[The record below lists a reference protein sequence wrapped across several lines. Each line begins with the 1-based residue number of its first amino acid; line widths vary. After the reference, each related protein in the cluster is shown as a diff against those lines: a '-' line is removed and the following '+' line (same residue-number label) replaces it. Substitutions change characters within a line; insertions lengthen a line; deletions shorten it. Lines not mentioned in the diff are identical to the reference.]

1 MVLSIENSA
10 PGSEINS
17 EKPSIE
23 KATPKA
29 PVKTVPIKM
38 TISLEKD
45 EPTQKTHQSKGSM
58 GDDGL
63 KKVTY
68 SQNF

>member
-1 MVLSIENSA
+1 
-10 PGSEINS
+10 
-17 EKPSIE
+17 
-23 KATPKA
+23 
-29 PVKTVPIKM
+29 M

-45 EPTQKTHQSKGSM
+45 EPTPKSHQPKGSM

-68 SQNF
+68 LAII